1 MLRFLRIKH
10 LAVIDSVEVEFDP
23 GLNVLTGETG
33 AGKSILVE
41 AVGLLL
47 GGRASGDLV
56 RTGEDAAAIE
66 AIFESGGEELL
77 VRREIT
83 AQGRSRAFIN
93 GALATATALKELS
106 NRLVELH
113 GQHEHQTLLD
123 PSTHLGVI
131 DAFGRLDT
139 LLTPTAAAFDA
150 MRASQDEL
158 ARVRAA
164 ARDRE
169 SRLDLIAFQ
178 LGEMDRA
185 NLKASAPGEPEEDLE
200 LTATRQ
206 VLASAERVERLCA
219 ESYSSLYE
227 SDDAILASL
236 GAVWRR
242 VAELAELDPQFKPYL
257 ESRDGIKSQLEDL
270 AGFLRKYA
278 DSIQA
283 SPERLQQV
291 EERLALLER
300 LKRKYGPTLAD
311 VIARRDALKRELS
324 DLSRGD
330 ERIAE
335 LERELAT
342 ARSAFL
348 AAAEKLS
355 KERRRI
361 AKGFA
366 TQLESLVAELA
377 MERTRFDIRF
387 GDGPLPESAWS
398 ARGIDAAEFFISPN
412 LGEHLRPLAR
422 IVSGGELS
430 RIMLAIKTLTATT
443 RHGFSDATDRPPSA
457 SAPGLIFDEVDAGIG
472 GRVADVVGRKLR
484 TLGSAFQVLC
494 ITHLPQIAAYADTH
508 FEIEKTV
515 EAGRTRTTVRRLE
528 GGGRVDEVARML
540 GGEAIS
546 DGLRESAREML
557 AGPARRRP
565 GSRRAAG
572 ESERRKAKV
581 LGNGPE
587 ISDRDVRLP
596 DECPRLRAH
605 GRPARTGRLRGD
617 RRRGRCRRGGDQHVQ
632 RPRTRGG

>member
-66 AIFESGGEELL
+66 AIFESNGEELL

-93 GALATATALKELS
+93 GTLATAGALKELS
-106 NRLVELH
+106 NRLIELH

-131 DAFGRLDT
+131 DGFAGLDALIVPT
-139 LLTPTAAAFDA
+139 TAAFET
-150 MRASQDEL
+150 MRAAHDEL

-164 ARDRE
+164 VKDRE
-169 SRLDLIAFQ
+169 SRQDLVTFQ
-178 LGEMDRA
+178 LGELDRPG
-185 NLKASAPGEPEEDLE
+185 LKAIAPGEAGEDVE
-200 LTATRQ
+200 LGSLRQ
-206 VLASAERVERLCA
+206 VLASAERVERLCT
-219 ESYSSLYE
+219 ESYAALYE
-227 SDDAILASL
+227 SDDAILAGL
-236 GAVWRR
+236 GNMWRR

-257 ESRDGIKSQLEDL
+257 DARDAIKSQLEDL

-278 DSIQA
+278 DNIEA
-283 SPERLQQV
+283 SPARLQEI

-311 VIARRDALKRELS
+311 VIARRDALKRELD
-324 DLSRGD
+324 DLSGGD
-330 ERIAE
+330 DRIAE
-335 LERELAT
+335 LERAHAA
-342 ARSAFL
+342 ARTAFL
-348 AAAEKLS
+348 ATAEKLS

-361 AKGFA
+361 SKTLAKE
-366 TQLESLVAELA
+366 LESLVAELA
-377 MERTRFDIRF
+377 MERTKFEVRF

-398 ARGIDAAEFFISPN
+398 GRGIDAAEFFVSPN
-412 LGEHLRPLAR
+412 LGEDLRPLAR

-443 RHGFSDATDRPPSA
+443 RHGFTDADDRPPSA

-484 TLGSAFQVLC
+484 VLGGAFQVLC

-508 FEIEKTV
+508 FEIEKRV
-515 EAGRTRTTVRRLE
+515 EGGRTRTTVRRLDE
-528 GGGRVDEVARML
+528 PGRVEELARML
-540 GGEAIS
+540 GGEAVS
-546 DGLRESAREML
+546 DGLRQSAREML
-557 AGPARRRP
+557 TQRSKTADAQASRVGARAPSP
-565 GSRRAAG
+565 GQAKAKG
-572 ESERRKAKV
+572 ERRK
-581 LGNGPE
+581 
-587 ISDRDVRLP
+587 S
-596 DECPRLRAH
+596 
-605 GRPARTGRLRGD
+605 
-617 RRRGRCRRGGDQHVQ
+617 
-632 RPRTRGG
+632 

>member
-1 MLRFLRIKH
+1 MLRFLRIRH

-83 AQGRSRAFIN
+83 AQGRSRAFVN
-93 GALATATALKELS
+93 GALATAGALKELS
-106 NRLVELH
+106 NRLIELH

-131 DAFGRLDT
+131 DTFGRLDA
-139 LLTPTAAAFDA
+139 LLAPTAAAFDVLQT
-150 MRASQDEL
+150 SKESL
-158 ARVRAA
+158 GKIRAA

-169 SRLDLIAFQ
+169 SRLDLLTFQ
-178 LGEMDRA
+178 LGELERA
-185 NLKASAPGEPEEDLE
+185 ALRPAILGGVSEDEELAA
-200 LTATRQ
+200 LRRI
-206 VLASAERVERLCA
+206 LASAERVERLCT
-219 ESYSSLYE
+219 ESYASLYE
-227 SDDAILASL
+227 SDDAILAGL
-236 GAVWRR
+236 GGVWRR
-242 VAELAELDPQFKPYL
+242 VSELAELDPQFKPYL
-257 ESRDGIKSQLEDL
+257 ETRDGIKSQLEDL

-278 DSIQA
+278 DGIEA
-283 SPERLQQV
+283 SPARLQEV

-300 LKRKYGPTLAD
+300 LKRKYGPTLD
-311 VIARRDALKRELS
+311 EVVARRDALKRERS
-324 DLSRGD
+324 DLERGD

-335 LERELAT
+335 LEREVST
-342 ARSAFL
+342 ARTAFL
-348 AAAEKLS
+348 DAAGKLS
-355 KERRRI
+355 KERRRVSKVF
-361 AKGFA
+361 AK
-366 TQLESLVAELA
+366 QLESLVGELA
-377 MERTRFDIRF
+377 MERTRFDVRF
-387 GDGPLPESAWS
+387 GDEALAESAWS
-398 ARGIDAAEFFISPN
+398 ARGIDNAEFFVSPN
-412 LGEHLRPLAR
+412 LGEDLRPLAR

-443 RHGFSDATDRPPSA
+443 RHGFSDADDRPPSA

-508 FEIEKTV
+508 FEIDKSV
-515 EAGRTRTTVRRLE
+515 DAGRTRTTVRRLDH
-528 GGGRVDEVARML
+528 GGRVEELARMM

-546 DGLRESAREML
+546 DGLRRSAREML
-557 AGPARRRP
+557 TERSAGHQETAESGRARQAKAK
-565 GSRRAAG
+565 G
-572 ESERRKAKV
+572 ERRK
-581 LGNGPE
+581 
-587 ISDRDVRLP
+587 S
-596 DECPRLRAH
+596 
-605 GRPARTGRLRGD
+605 
-617 RRRGRCRRGGDQHVQ
+617 
-632 RPRTRGG
+632 

>member
-93 GALATATALKELS
+93 GTLATAGALKELS
-106 NRLVELH
+106 SRLIELH

-131 DAFGRLDT
+131 DTFGRLDA
-139 LLTPTAAAFDA
+139 LLVPTASAFDA
-150 MRASQDEL
+150 LRASQDEL
-158 ARVRAA
+158 ARLRAA
-164 ARDRE
+164 VRDRE
-169 SRLDLIAFQ
+169 SRMDLVTFQ
-178 LGEMDRA
+178 LGELDRA
-185 NLKASAPGEPEEDLE
+185 GLKAAPPGDPGEDVE
-200 LTATRQ
+200 LASLRQ
-206 VLASAERVERLCA
+206 VLASADRVERLCA
-219 ESYSSLYE
+219 ESYAALYE
-227 SDDAILASL
+227 RDDAILAGL
-236 GAVWRR
+236 GSVWRR
-242 VAELAELDPQFKPYL
+242 VAELADLDPRFKPYL
-257 ESRDGIKSQLEDL
+257 ETRDGIKSQLEDL

-278 DSIQA
+278 DSIEA
-283 SPERLQQV
+283 SPARLQQV

-300 LKRKYGPTLAD
+300 LKRKYGPALAD
-311 VIARRDALKRELS
+311 VVARRDALTRERS
-324 DLSRGD
+324 DLALGD
-330 ERIAE
+330 VRIAE
-335 LERELAT
+335 LEREVAA
-342 ARSAFL
+342 ARAAFL
-348 AAAEKLS
+348 DAAGKLS

-361 AKGFA
+361 AKGFGK
-366 TQLESLVAELA
+366 QLESLVAELA
-377 MERTRFDIRF
+377 MERTRFDVRF
-387 GDGPLPESAWS
+387 DDSPLPESAWS
-398 ARGIDAAEFFISPN
+398 GRGIDAAEFFVSPN
-412 LGEHLRPLAR
+412 LGEDLRPLAR

-430 RIMLAIKTLTATT
+430 RVMLAIKTLTATT
-443 RHGFSDATDRPPSA
+443 RHGFSDATARPPSA

-508 FEIEKTV
+508 FAIDKRV
-515 EAGRTRTTVRRLE
+515 DGGRTRTTVRRLDE
-528 GGGRVDEVARML
+528 GGRVDELARML

-546 DGLRESAREML
+546 DGLRHSAREML
-557 AGPARRRP
+557 TTRARGAAAARAEPALRGGAHAPAGQAKAK
-565 GSRRAAG
+565 G
-572 ESERRKAKV
+572 ERRK
-581 LGNGPE
+581 P
-587 ISDRDVRLP
+587 
-596 DECPRLRAH
+596 
-605 GRPARTGRLRGD
+605 
-617 RRRGRCRRGGDQHVQ
+617 
-632 RPRTRGG
+632 

>member
-56 RTGEDAAAIE
+56 RPGEEAATIE
-66 AIFESGGEELL
+66 AIFENGGEELL

-93 GALATATALKELS
+93 GALATAGALKELS
-106 NRLVELH
+106 NRLIELH

-123 PSTHLGVI
+123 PSTHLGVL
-131 DAFGRLDT
+131 DTFGRLDP
-139 LLTPTAAAFDA
+139 LLAPTAAAFDA
-150 MRASQDEL
+150 FRASQEEL
-158 ARVRAA
+158 SRTRAA

-169 SRLDLIAFQ
+169 SRLDLITFQ
-178 LGEMDRA
+178 LAELERA
-185 NLKASAPGEPEEDLE
+185 ELKMPAPGEPGEDVE
-200 LTATRQ
+200 LTALRQ
-206 VLASAERVERLCA
+206 VLASAERVERLCT
-219 ESYSSLYE
+219 ESYATLYE
-227 SDDAILASL
+227 SDDAILAGL
-236 GAVWRR
+236 GGVWRR
-242 VAELAELDPQFKPYL
+242 VSELADLDPRFKPYL
-257 ESRDGIKSQLEDL
+257 DTRDGIKSQLEDL

-278 DSIQA
+278 DGIEA
-283 SPERLQQV
+283 SPARLQHV

-311 VIARRDALKRELS
+311 VLARRDALARERS

-335 LERELAT
+335 LERELQA
-342 ARSAFL
+342 ARQAFQ

-355 KERRRI
+355 KERRRL
-361 AKGFA
+361 AKTFSK
-366 TQLESLVAELA
+366 QLEGLVAELA
-377 MERTRFDIRF
+377 TGRTRFDVRF
-387 GDGPLPESAWS
+387 VDGGLAEAAWS
-398 ARGIDAAEFFISPN
+398 GRGIDAAEFFVSAN
-412 LGEHLRPLAR
+412 QGEELRPLAR

-430 RIMLAIKTLTATT
+430 RVMLAIKTLTATT
-443 RHGFSDATDRPPSA
+443 RHRFSDATDRPPSA

-472 GRVADVVGRKLR
+472 GRVADIVGRKLR

-508 FEIEKTV
+508 FQIDKRV
-515 EAGRTRTTVRRLE
+515 DRGRTHTTVRRLDQS
-528 GGGRVDEVARML
+528 GRVDELARML

-546 DGLRESAREML
+546 DGLRRSAREML
-557 AGPARRRP
+557 TERSKEVGASTSGQAHRPAPHGP
-565 GSRRAAG
+565 GSGQAKAKG
-572 ESERRKAKV
+572 ERRK
-581 LGNGPE
+581 
-587 ISDRDVRLP
+587 S
-596 DECPRLRAH
+596 
-605 GRPARTGRLRGD
+605 
-617 RRRGRCRRGGDQHVQ
+617 
-632 RPRTRGG
+632 